1 MLWIRT
7 LLRSLAAEGRT
18 VLVSSHLMSEMA
30 LTADYLIVI
39 GRGRL
44 LADTTV
50 DELVRQA
57 GGASVKV
64 ITPQP
69 DYLRAHLTAPGV
81 EITTAT
87 TLAAPLQ
94 ELHIRGTEAAH
105 IGAIAAAHGITLHEL
120 TPQTVSLEQAF
131 MDLTQDAADHRSQP
145 PATTTPTRLPVLW
158 AKAAVFTATVLTV
171 MSATALTTFIAAQ
184 LFLHDTDQTA
194 SLTDPGVLRAPAGN
208 AVGIT
213 LLSLIALG
221 LGSLL
226 RSVPG
231 AIGAFIGGVMILPE
245 VLGMLPYE
253 TVERALVYFPT
264 QAAGALGSAT
274 PIPGTAA
281 PGPALLAL
289 CLWATATLAAAALAL
304 RYRDA

>member
-1 MLWIRT
+1 M
-7 LLRSLAAEGRT
+7 
-18 VLVSSHLMSEMA
+18 
-30 LTADYLIVI
+30 
-39 GRGRL
+39 
-44 LADTTV
+44 TT
-50 DELVRQA
+50 
-57 GGASVKV
+57 
-64 ITPQP
+64 
-69 DYLRAHLTAPGV
+69 
-81 EITTAT
+81 TT
-87 TLAAPLQ
+87 
-94 ELHIRGTEAAH
+94 
-105 IGAIAAAHGITLHEL
+105 
-120 TPQTVSLEQAF
+120 
-131 MDLTQDAADHRSQP
+131 P
-145 PATTTPTRLPVLW
+145 PATTTRPAPPSRITPTRILRSEWHKLRSLRSTWITLTTAAALVLGVGLIMGGTYTSGGGDSDVDIVVLTLYGSLLGQLCVIVLGILVTAGEYATGMIRSSLTAVPTRLPVLW

-171 MSATALTTFIAAQ
+171 MSATALTTFAAAQ
-184 LFLHDTDQTA
+184 LFLHDTDQAA
-194 SLTDPGVLRAPAGN
+194 SLTDPGVLLALAGN

-253 TVERALVYFPT
+253 TVERALTYFPT

-289 CLWATATLAAAALAL
+289 CLWAAATLAAAALSL
-304 RYRDA
+304 RHRDA